1 MWWKRHKWK
10 VVAAAAVVLVM
21 AVAFWYGGDAPDSRG
36 WTLAESP
43 TPTAWAEPAPDQTGT
58 PAPTPPASP
67 SAPAAAGEEETA
79 EVTGPPA
86 ATPTPTATPVPSAE
100 PTPPAETAMPSPSP
114 AGTETPA
121 EAPEDEGFCTL
132 SVSCATLLENPDA
145 LRTGTAELLPA
156 DGWILAATEVSFAPG
171 ESVFDV
177 LLRACRAAG
186 VHLEDSSTPL
196 YQSAYIEGIGNL
208 YEFDAGELSGWT
220 YRVNGVFPGY
230 GCSRYVLEDGDTVEF
245 LYTLNQGA
253 DVGNAGPIQ

>member
-10 VVAAAAVVLVM
+10 VVAAAAVVLAL

-43 TPTAWAEPAPDQTGT
+43 TPTAGTEPAPDQTGT
-58 PAPTPPASP
+58 PTPTPPASP

-114 AGTETPA
+114 AGTEAPA

-186 VHLEDSSTPL
+186 VHLEYSSTPL